1 VKKILT
7 ILLLCMHI
15 VTQAGTVLRVHYCMG
30 DLASVTIGQDSHE
43 GCSYC
48 GMKSKSCCHDDVFV
62 IKSDA
67 EAFPSA
73 AVSALN
79 PPAVIFEENL
89 RFPLRFPILQQKID
103 VIKVADPILGSPPL
117 FLKYQVFRI

>member
-1 VKKILT
+1 
-7 ILLLCMHI
+7 MHI
-15 VTQAGTVLRVHYCMG
+15 VTQAGTVLQVHYCMG

-73 AVSALN
+73 SVSALN
-79 PPAVIFEENL
+79 PPAAIFDENL
-89 RFPLRFPILQQKID
+89 GCPLRFPMLRHEFD
-103 VIKVADPILGSPPL
+103 VIIVSDQVLGSPPL
-117 FLKYQVFRI
+117 YLKYQVFRI